1 MDYLSC
7 SHSSNR
13 SLITRCAFEPKEQK
27 DLRPRHLSQ
36 ENLSKDAD
44 RIQILD
50 TLRGFALAGILIINA
65 MSILAV
71 KGSTPAF
78 TVDIPVLDRILQD
91 LILFFIESK
100 FFTLFSLLFGIGF
113 AIQIQSA
120 EKQGSKFIPRISRR
134 MFGLLIFGLLHI
146 TLLWDG
152 DILVIYA
159 ITGTLLIA
167 FRKKAFGKI
176 KRWVIGLLAVPGT
189 LVFIIFLY
197 TLLAR
202 LTESGSATFTKS
214 DRSLAEEFANTDA
227 TQLLLHNGFIEGIG
241 DRFLTYLELS
251 PLLFSR
257 IPTVLAMFLI
267 GLYLGR
273 TNFIRLLPEKI
284 ETLKKVRFWGLLL
297 GFSLMLLIVA
307 ATKFLPTVSALVAII
322 EDQYLAGPI
331 LCLGYASTLTLS
343 FLKNPNRRIFNYFSR
358 VGRMALTNYLTQ
370 SLVLTFLS
378 YGWGLGLALK
388 LNGFQ
393 VLGICIGLFA
403 VQVVISNIWLKAFKY
418 GPLEWIWRC
427 ITYWRL
433 FPNKV

>member
-1 MDYLSC
+1 M
-7 SHSSNR
+7 
-13 SLITRCAFEPKEQK
+13 TK
-27 DLRPRHLSQ
+27 
-36 ENLSKDAD
+36 SKLAQSES
-44 RIQILD
+44 RIKALD
-50 TLRGFALAGILIINA
+50 TLRGFALAGILVINA

-78 TVDIPVLDRILQD
+78 TVDIPLADRTLQD

-113 AIQIQSA
+113 SIQIQSA
-120 EKQGSKFIPRISRR
+120 EKQGSKFLPRISRR
-134 MFGLLIFGLLHI
+134 MVGLLIFGLLHI
-146 TLLWDG
+146 ILLWDG

-167 FRKKAFGKI
+167 FRKTAFGRI
-176 KRWVIGLLAVPGT
+176 KKWFIGLLAVPGFA
-189 LVFIIFLY
+189 VFFIFIY

-202 LTESGSATFTKS
+202 LTESGAATFSKS
-214 DRSLAEEFANTDA
+214 DKSLAQEFANTDA
-227 TQLLLHNGFIEGIG
+227 TQQLLQNGFFDGISE
-241 DRFLTYLELS
+241 RIHTYLGLS

-273 TNFIRLLPEKI
+273 SNFIRLLPEKT
-284 ETLKKVRFWGLLL
+284 ETLKKFRFWGLGL

-307 ATKFLPTVSALVAII
+307 GTKFLPTVSALVAII

-331 LCLGYASTLTLS
+331 LCLGYASALTLS
-343 FLKNPNRRIFNYFSR
+343 FLKNPNRRIFSYFSNI
-358 VGRMALTNYLTQ
+358 GQMALTNYLSQ

-378 YGWGLGLALK
+378 YGWGLGMALK

-393 VLGICIGLFA
+393 VLGICVGLFA
-403 VQVVISNIWLKAFKY
+403 AQVAVSNIWLREFKY
-418 GPLEWIWRC
+418 GPLEWVWRC
-427 ITYWRL
+427 ITYWRI
-433 FPNKV
+433 FPIKY

>member
-1 MDYLSC
+1 MVLKSRDINGGSAGQ
-7 SHSSNR
+7 N
-13 SLITRCAFEPKEQK
+13 
-27 DLRPRHLSQ
+27 
-36 ENLSKDAD
+36 D
-44 RIQILD
+44 RVQVLD
-50 TLRGFALAGILIINA
+50 VLRGFALAGILIINS

-78 TVDIPVLDRILQD
+78 TVNIPFTDRLLQD
-91 LILFFIESK
+91 LILFFVESK
-100 FFTLFSLLFGIGF
+100 FFTLFSLLFGISF

-120 EKQGSKFIPRISRR
+120 EKQGATFLPRISRR
-134 MFGLLIFGLLHI
+134 MFGLLLFGALHI
-146 TLLWDG
+146 LLLWDG

-167 FRKKAFGKI
+167 FRKAAYSTLKKWA
-176 KRWVIGLLAVPGT
+176 IGLLAVPGV
-189 LVFIIFLY
+189 LVFIIFAY
-197 TLLAR
+197 TLIAR
-202 LTESGSATFTKS
+202 LSTDGAKIFGES
-214 DRSLAEEFANTDA
+214 DRSLAKEFASTEA
-227 TQLLLHNGFIEGIG
+227 TQKLLSNGFIEGIG
-241 DRFLTYLELS
+241 ERIHTYLNLS

-273 TNFIRLLPEKI
+273 SNFIRELPEKT
-284 ETLKKVRFWGLLL
+284 ETLQRFRFWGLTI

-307 ATKFLPTVSALVAII
+307 GTKFLPATSALVAII

-331 LCLGYASTLTLS
+331 LCLGYASAIALAY
-343 FLKNPNRRIFNYFSR
+343 LKNSQLRIFSFFSK

-393 VLGICIGLFA
+393 VLGVSIVLYISQVLF
-403 VQVVISNIWLKAFKY
+403 SGYWLKNFKY
-418 GPLEWIWRC
+418 GPLEWVWRC
-427 ITYWRL
+427 ITYWK
-433 FPNKV
+433 FISIKG